1 MQTKATI
8 GIIGGTG
15 WLGRSIGGS
24 MLRAGF
30 IASDALIL
38 SSRTALPDD
47 RGDRPGG
54 RLIADNQEL
63 VDRSDVIIVSV
74 RPEQFAAVDVDA
86 RGKLVVSV
94 MAGVTLQTLRE
105 RVGADRLVRSMPNA
119 AAEIGLSYTPWHA
132 APEVPPED
140 RAFVQS
146 LFETCG
152 KADEVASEADIDY
165 LTGLA
170 GSGPAFPALLAQA
183 MLSHAVG
190 RGLPPD
196 VARRAVEGVV
206 IGASQWMATCGAR
219 PEDLVQTFLDYQGT
233 TAAALRT
240 MIAGGFETAVHAGLD
255 AAEAKA
261 AAMGIAAGKVVF
273 E

>member
-1 MQTKATI
+1 MQSEATI

-30 IASDALIL
+30 IAPDALIL
-38 SSRTALPDD
+38 SCRTILPEDISDWSDSRLTT
-47 RGDRPGG
+47 
-54 RLIADNQEL
+54 DNQEL
-63 VDRSDVIIVSV
+63 VDRSDVVILSV

-86 RGKLVVSV
+86 RGKLVISV

-132 APEVPPED
+132 APEVPRED

-152 KADEVASEADIDY
+152 KADEVGSEADIDY

-183 MLSHAVG
+183 MLSHALA

-219 PEDLVQTFLDYQGT
+219 PEELVQTFLAYQGT

-240 MIAGGFETAVHAGLD
+240 MIAGGFERAVHTGLD
-255 AAEAKA
+255 AAETKA
-261 AAMGIAAGKVVF
+261 AAMGTSAGKINY
-273 E
+273 